1 MGVIKLVKE
10 GHIAILSVVRPEA
23 LNALSREIVDE
34 MDQVLEELKEDKDI
48 YCLIFHSEKNFAAGA
63 DIKKMADCNEEE
75 AKAFCFSP
83 VYDKIAEY
91 PIPTIAA
98 IEGYALGGGMELA
111 LCADIRIAGE
121 GAKMGFPEVTLGI
134 FPGAG
139 GTIRAPKLIGPSYA
153 MELIFSG
160 EQIPASR
167 AKEMGLVNRVVPD
180 SEVLEEAK
188 KFAGK
193 IAKRGPVAVRMVKD
207 VIIKGLQMGDV
218 KEGTA
223 YEAQQWAKLFNTYDQ
238 KEGMHAFMEKRKPTY
253 ENR

>member
-10 GHIAILSVVRPEA
+10 GHVAILSVVRPEA

-63 DIKKMADCNEEE
+63 DIKKMADCDEEG

-180 SEVLEEAK
+180 EEVLEEAK
-188 KFAGK
+188 KLAGK
-193 IAKRGPVAVRMVKD
+193 IAKRGPVAVRMVKE